1 MADKYFSMDNL
12 RFLMYEVH
20 DTTSLATNPQYAEYT
35 RETSDMMLDAAKQL
49 ADSML
54 FPYFEEVDRYGSK
67 YKDGTIQVHPIIN
80 KFMKAAGEGGW
91 IGAAAPTELGG
102 MQMPSSLFNAVNF
115 LMGAA
120 NNSMIGYTGLTGGA
134 AKLIYSFGT
143 KEQQEKYIPKMF
155 SGDWQ
160 GTMAL
165 TEPQAGS
172 SLSDLTTSAKLMDD
186 GSYRIKGQKIFI
198 SSGDYS
204 GVENVVHLMLAR
216 IEGAPAGSKG
226 ISLFIVPKHRV
237 SDDGSLTP
245 NDVTT
250 AGAFSKMGQCGY
262 ATSHLIMGE
271 KDDCHGW
278 LVGTENR
285 GLRHMFQM
293 MNGARI
299 SVGLTGASIASA
311 AYYAS
316 LQYANERPQGR
327 RITNRDLNKPQ
338 SLIIEHADV
347 RRMLMLQKAIMEGSL
362 SLLME
367 CTMLHDRLQISDN
380 EEEKEDLDLLLE
392 LLTPIAKTY
401 PSEDGARA
409 VSNGLQIFGGYGFCK
424 DFPLEQLYRD
434 IRICPLYEGTTGIQS
449 MDLLGRKVTAS
460 NGKAL
465 MLLAAQIQKEVQEA
479 MNYDE
484 LKPYAKRLMQEGQN
498 LQEVTQHL
506 VGMAMQGDTEGF
518 LADANL
524 YMELFSTNIMAWQ
537 WLKQANAAKRALL
550 TENPQGDRLKMLE
563 GKILSLK
570 FYYKY
575 ELPKTLAWSATLKD
589 NAEQLTIAKEEEVL
603 C

>member
-1 MADKYFSMDNL
+1 MADKYVSMENL
-12 RFLMYEVH
+12 KFLMFDVH
-20 DTTSLATNPQYAEYT
+20 NTQELAKHPMYAEYN
-35 RETSDMMLDAAKQL
+35 RETSEMMLDTAKQL
-49 ADSML
+49 SDSML
-54 FPYFEEVDRYGSK
+54 FPHFEAVDRYGSDF
-67 YKDGTIQVHPIIN
+67 KDGTIQVHPSIN
-80 KFMKAAGEGGW
+80 EFIKAAGEGGW
-91 IGAAAPTELGG
+91 IGAAAPAELGG
-102 MQMPSSLFNAVNF
+102 MQMSGSLLNAVHF
-115 LMGAA
+115 IMGAA
-120 NNSMIGYTGLTGGA
+120 NNSMMGYIGLTGGA
-134 AKLIYSFGT
+134 ARLIYSFGT
-143 KEQQEKYIPKMF
+143 KEQQEKYVPKMF
-155 SGDWQ
+155 AGDWQ

-172 SLSDLTTSAKLMDD
+172 SLSDLTTSAKPMPD

-216 IEGAPAGSKG
+216 IEGAPKGSKG

-237 SDDGSLTP
+237 NDDGSLTA

-250 AGAFSKMGQCGY
+250 AGAFHKMGQCGY

-293 MNGARI
+293 MNSARI
-299 SVGLTGASIASA
+299 SVGVTGAAIASA

-327 RITNRDLNKPQ
+327 RINDKDINKPQ
-338 SLIIEHADV
+338 SLIVEHADV
-347 RRMLMLQKAIMEGSL
+347 RRMLMLQKVIMEGSI

-367 CTMLHDRLQISDN
+367 CTKLHDLIETADN
-380 EEEKEDLDLLLE
+380 EADKEDYDLLLE
-392 LLTPIAKTY
+392 LLTPVAKTY
-401 PSEDGARA
+401 PSEVGSVS

-424 DFPLEQLYRD
+424 DFPLEQYYRD
-434 IRICPLYEGTTGIQS
+434 IRICALYEGTTGIQS
-449 MDLLGRKVTAS
+449 MDLLGRKVTAA

-465 MLLAAQIQKEVQEA
+465 MLLAAEVQKVVQEA
-479 MNYDE
+479 TNYDE
-484 LKPYAKRLMQEGQN
+484 LKPYAKRLMQEGQL

-506 VGMAMQGDTEGF
+506 IGIAMKGDAEVF
-518 LADANL
+518 LADANY
-524 YMELFSTNIMAWQ
+524 YMDLFSTNIMAWQ
-537 WLKQANAAKRALL
+537 WLKQATVAKRILL
-550 TENPQGDRLKMLE
+550 TENPQGEKLKLLE
-563 GKILSLK
+563 GKIHSLK

-575 ELPKTLAWSATLKD
+575 EVPKTQAFAAVLKD
-589 NAEQLTIAKEEEVL
+589 TEHLTIVREKEVL